1 MVENHS
7 KKVSFYNIASET
19 STFPLKSNPN
29 SPNSPKSQNSLIFQ
43 IFDLG
48 ELGFNS
54 ADESCKLRL
63 F

>member
-19 STFPLKSNPN
+19 SIFPLKSNPN

-43 IFDLG
+43 IFDLEG
-48 ELGFNS
+48 IRIQF
-54 ADESCKLRL
+54 RR
-63 F
+63 